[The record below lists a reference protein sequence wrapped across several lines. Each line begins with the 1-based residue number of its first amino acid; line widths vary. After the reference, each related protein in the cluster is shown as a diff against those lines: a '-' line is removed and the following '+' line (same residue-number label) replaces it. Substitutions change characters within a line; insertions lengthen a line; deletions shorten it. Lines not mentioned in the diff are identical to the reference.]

1 MERTAATDPA
11 APPPDIVLGDARGA
25 PASSTADL
33 DRLMDALLSPSAR
46 RRAEAAREL
55 GSHGA
60 GWAVAALTRVLL
72 DGSDAMV
79 AAADEALAALGPPAV
94 GVLVDGLADE
104 EEELRRSA
112 ARALGRIGDRRAV
125 EPLVARLTEERWDD
139 IVAAVIEALGRL
151 GGPRAVDALLAETGD
166 GTALHRRVWAISAL
180 GGLGD
185 PSAVPRLLDVML
197 VSSDQRQW
205 AAAHQA
211 ATALA
216 QLAGPQ
222 AVDRLAAALD
232 FAGDR
237 WLAYEIVKVLA
248 AIGDP
253 AAIPVLAAGL
263 GLPDRPP
270 AFADG
275 LTRALASFGRAA
287 VPALTGALGSDR
299 ARVRRHAVLTLRRI
313 GDPATLPLLRR
324 VAGSDPDEAVRS
336 EARRTLTLL
345 GTRVGA

>member
-1 MERTAATDPA
+1 MERTAATDAP
-11 APPPDIVLGDARGA
+11 APPPDLILGDAPA

-55 GSHGA
+55 GTHGA

-79 AAADEALAALGPPAV
+79 AAADEALVALGPPAV
-94 GVLVDGLADE
+94 GVLIDGLADE
-104 EEELRRSA
+104 EEELRRAA
-112 ARALGRIGDRRAV
+112 ARALGRIGDHRAV
-125 EPLVARLTEERWDD
+125 EPLIARLADERWDD
-139 IVAAVIEALGRL
+139 IAAAVIEALGRI

-166 GTALHRRVWAISAL
+166 GVPLHRQVWAIAAL

-185 PSAVPRLLDVML
+185 PTVVPRLLDVML

-211 ATALA
+211 ATVLR
-216 QLAGPQ
+216 QLAGPE
-222 AVDRLAAALD
+222 AVDRLGAALD

-253 AAIPVLAAGL
+253 AAIPVLAADL
-263 GLPDRPP
+263 GLPERPP

-275 LTRALASFGRAA
+275 LTRALASFGPAA
-287 VPALTGALGSDR
+287 VPALRGALGSDR
-299 ARVRRHAVLTLRRI
+299 ARVRRHAVVTLRRI

-324 VAGSDPDEAVRS
+324 VADGDPDEAVRG

-345 GTRVGA
+345 GTRVEA